1 LLDEFG
7 VSMPSGSLIV
17 KSHTIITAYIVGI
30 LVTLLA
36 AAAPALRAS
45 RIPPVAAMR
54 DGVALPERSLR
65 IRAIIGGAVTL
76 IGVALIASSIRGT
89 SGGAA
94 ANVGIGIALVMI
106 GVWVMSALLSRP
118 LVRFIGAPL
127 VRLFGTTGRL
137 ARSNAIRNPRRTAS
151 TAAALMIG
159 LALVSML
166 SVLATSTKSSIAALV
181 NKNLGADYV
190 LTSDSFQGFSPDVAA
205 KARQTP
211 GVTTVGETRMGA
223 AHLNGKNA
231 MLVAVSDNIG
241 QVIKVDMKSGS
252 LDALKSNELLVSKS
266 KADANKWHVGD
277 AVAVEFPTGGKT
289 QLKVGGVFDDN
300 DLLGNGGANYLIS
313 LPTYEQNYNSQL
325 DAIVYVL
332 ANPDQRVATAN
343 ALADSLQPYPQVK
356 IQSQADYKDSISKQ
370 IDQFVGLIFGL
381 LALALL
387 IAVLGIVN
395 TLALSVYE
403 RTREIGLLRAIGMS
417 RRQLR
422 RMVRLESVVIAVFG
436 AVLGLV
442 LGALFGWAIVS
453 TSGGQL
459 NHVVFPV
466 AQFVL
471 YLVGAGVLGVLA
483 ALVPAWR
490 ASRRPVL
497 AAIAT
502 E

>member
-1 LLDEFG
+1 
-7 VSMPSGSLIV
+7 
-17 KSHTIITAYIVGI
+17 
-30 LVTLLA
+30 
-36 AAAPALRAS
+36 
-45 RIPPVAAMR
+45 
-54 DGVALPERSLR
+54 
-65 IRAIIGGAVTL
+65 
-76 IGVALIASSIRGT
+76 
-89 SGGAA
+89 
-94 ANVGIGIALVMI
+94 
-106 GVWVMSALLSRP
+106 
-118 LVRFIGAPL
+118 VRFIGAPL
-127 VRLFGTTGRL
+127 VRMFGTSGRL

-166 SVLATSTKSSIAALV
+166 SVLATSTKSSIAAVV

-190 LTSDSFQGFSPDVAA
+190 LTSDSFQGFSPDVAT

-211 GVTTVGETRMGA
+211 GVTAVGETRVGA
-223 AHLNGKNA
+223 AHLNGKRV

-266 KADANKWHVGD
+266 KADSNHWRVGD
-277 AVAVEFPTGGKT
+277 SVAVEYPTGGKT
-289 QLKVGGVFDDN
+289 QLRVGGVFDDN
-300 DLLGNGGANYLIS
+300 DLLGNGGADYLVS
-313 LPTYEQNYNSQL
+313 LPTYEQNYNTQL

-332 ANPDQRVATAN
+332 SQPDQRVATAN
-343 ALADSLQPYPQVK
+343 ALVDSLKTYPQVK

-422 RMVRLESVVIAVFG
+422 RMVRLESVIIAVFG
-436 AVLGLV
+436 AVLGLA
-442 LGALFGWAIVS
+442 LGALFGWAVVS

-459 NHVVFPV
+459 NRVVFPV
-466 AQFVL
+466 AQFIGYVI
-471 YLVGAGVLGVLA
+471 GAGVIGVLA
-483 ALVPAWR
+483 ALFPAWR